1 MQDNVR
7 LPPPVNLKHRII
19 GAVILVSLAVIF
31 IPMILDEREPPQE
44 LRAISDIPSKG
55 DAPALGTEAALED
68 AAPAVPAPAPAKAG
82 NKTEKTA
89 AGETGPAKPAAS
101 GTGPSRGWVVQVGL
115 FANSAN
121 AARLGDRLRAQ
132 GHAVMLENIEH
143 NGGVRV
149 RLRVGPFA
157 EKGEAQRTSERI
169 RKEAGIKGAVLAY
182 P

>member
-55 DAPALGTEAALED
+55 DAPAPGTEAASED
-68 AAPAVPAPAPAKAG
+68 AAPAKAQ

-89 AGETGPAKPAAS
+89 AGETGPAQPAAS
-101 GTGPSRGWVVQVGL
+101 GTGPARGWVVQVGL

-132 GHAVMLENIEH
+132 GHAVMLENIKH

-157 EKGEAQRTSERI
+157 DKGEAQRTSERI